1 MTPSAAAFSH
11 RPAPAVAAG
20 CRLIGSA
27 AGGGK
32 AARRAGRQQSHSTG
46 LKPASSGR
54 RRHRIRRHRI
64 RRHRIRRHRI
74 RRYRIRRYR
83 IRRHRSRRLP
93 RRPPS
98 PLRRPQV
105 VAGSSRRAS
114 RANGRR
120 PVSLGMQGIFA
131 RARPSLADC
140 PPSSHRPI
148 SGSRRT
154 ECEHTGFARRRQPG
168 RRESNAP
175 AASSARS
182 AAATM
187 AAPAAGRSAAG
198 RGRGCVLGC

>member
-54 RRHRIRRHRI
+54 
-64 RRHRIRRHRI
+64 RRHRI

-140 PPSSHRPI
+140 PSSSHRPI
-148 SGSRRT
+148 SGSLRT

-168 RRESNAP
+168 CRESNAP